1 MKHSENTHFLYR
13 KQGRFAMTEELDIE
27 DLKRFRELTGESKSL
42 WYYCVHLHDPR
53 KPLPPPAGYC
63 RISGCPPS
71 SASVAYRELRELGY
85 ILFGYE
91 EGVFFHFVNPG
102 IVWRGSERSRIIQK
116 NRIERAIEAAKAQEA
131 GLNARQRK

>member
-1 MKHSENTHFLYR
+1 MQITKEEYR
-13 KQGRFAMTEELDIE
+13 TVRNLSKET
-27 DLKRFRELTGESKSL
+27 KSL
-42 WYYCVHLHDPR
+42 LIYAMIAHDPR
-53 KPLPPPAGYC
+53 EPLPTPAAYS
-63 RISGCPPS
+63 RIVGCS
-71 SASVAYRELRELGY
+71 SSLASVAYRELRELGY

-116 NRIERAIEAAKAQEA
+116 NRIERAIEAAKVQEA